1 MLYERSL
8 VVGIVHGHVW
18 ATLCLLLGLERL
30 IYMPIRPAL
39 PMHASILE
47 VYELG
52 ILAVES
58 GVAHLAVLL

>member
-30 IYMPIRPAL
+30 IYMPIRPTL
-39 PMHASILE
+39 PTSILE